1 MGSASV
7 ALKKII
13 LLYISAEKIT
23 VISAMPLRQPFE
35 NGSLEVFSNP
45 DLDQIRILKTIQDQV
60 PSNEVSYL
68 GQGCI
73 SICIIKGGIWHFE
86 VKKNLKKKK
95 ISFFLSFP
103 LYMNLL
109 FTKNKLNKHRII
121 CYPFPFLL
129 YFPSSL
135 LCLGPNREGLSTHN
149 AVLSTLEM

>member
-95 ISFFLSFP
+95 NLIFPFFPSIYEFTVHKEQVKQTQNNLLPFSISFVFSIITT
-103 LYMNLL
+103 L
-109 FTKNKLNKHRII
+109 FRTKPRRPKH
-121 CYPFPFLL
+121 
-129 YFPSSL
+129 
-135 LCLGPNREGLSTHN
+135 T
-149 AVLSTLEM
+149 

>member
-7 ALKKII
+7 ALKKIT

-73 SICIIKGGIWHFE
+73 SICIIKGGIWRSE
-86 VKKNLKKKK
+86 VKKNLKKNNLISPFFPSTYEFTVHKEQVK
-95 ISFFLSFP
+95 ETQNNLLPFSISFVFSIITT
-103 LYMNLL
+103 L
-109 FTKNKLNKHRII
+109 FRTKPRRPKH
-121 CYPFPFLL
+121 
-129 YFPSSL
+129 
-135 LCLGPNREGLSTHN
+135 T
-149 AVLSTLEM
+149 